1 MDYKIPI
8 TTTYGVNWVLM
19 EPKYSEYGADDGNP
33 NPDEAKGFQKAL
45 TARNIANTVT
55 IYNGVGHAFVNPKDH
70 RSGMPQA
77 VDVWKQVISFMN
89 ETVSSGKV
97 LTRRAQDLR
106 AMSKCK
112 GSSWAWIWDHT
123 KDVFQGKGHFSHL
136 RHNNRNL
143 NESPPATK

>member
-1 MDYKIPI
+1 M
-8 TTTYGVNWVLM
+8 
-19 EPKYSEYGADDGNP
+19 
-33 NPDEAKGFQKAL
+33 
-45 TARNIANTVT
+45 T

-136 RHNNRNL
+136 RHNNCNL
-143 NESPPATK
+143 NESPPATKRISTGNPRQVSSAGGSGDVLVRQSDRQEPGGSRIYQQDGRSVKPEEQ